1 MGLKFRFK
9 NTQMKQKKRFLCGN
23 NGNSH
28 LFKSKISQE
37 NRHSLKNKTSKK
49 FVSHLTDYQ
58 HQTHA
63 QKFVHPFYSLCDFYV
78 F

>member
-1 MGLKFRFK
+1 MGLKFRLK

-37 NRHSLKNKTSKK
+37 KPTYI
-49 FVSHLTDYQ
+49 TEYQ
-58 HQTHA
+58 RQTPD
-63 QKFVHPFYSLCDFYV
+63 QKI
-78 F
+78 

>member
-1 MGLKFRFK
+1 MGLKFRLK

-37 NRHSLKNKTSKK
+37 K
-49 FVSHLTDYQ
+49 LTYITEYQ
-58 HQTHA
+58 HQTPD
-63 QKFVHPFYSLCDFYV
+63 QKFEYPFCSLYDFCV
-78 F
+78 S

>member
-1 MGLKFRFK
+1 MGLKFSSK

-37 NRHSLKNKTSKK
+37 KPTYI
-49 FVSHLTDYQ
+49 TEYQ
-58 HQTHA
+58 RQTPD
-63 QKFVHPFYSLCDFYV
+63 QKFEYPFYSLYDFCV
-78 F
+78 S